1 VQAPKSCF
9 PMEKNKGGR
18 PLAGDRKKG
27 SRIGI
32 ALPKIDKVV
41 LQEKANAAGY
51 SLSEY
56 CARILVNGNILQ
68 RYTEEDRVAIRS
80 LTGIANN
87 INQLAYACNVGGIVS
102 VENHLRETLAELDK
116 ILSK

>member
-1 VQAPKSCF
+1 
-9 PMEKNKGGR
+9 MEKNKGGR
-18 PLAGDRKKG
+18 PPAGDKKKG

-32 ALPKIDKVV
+32 ALSETDKIV
-41 LQEKANAAGY
+41 LQEKANATGY

-56 CARILVNGNILQ
+56 CARLLVNGNILQ

-87 INQLAYACNVGGIVS
+87 INQLAYACHVGGIVS